1 MGPIAHYI
9 SDFLNPA
16 HPTRM
21 AVEPRAMPRRRKPD
35 GGASIWP
42 TATKKEI
49 AQGYQ
54 MALDFTSMDRGE
66 LRRRPLRRLDRKN
79 YSWIKHHFF
88 RKRSE
93 TTTVNWIFST
103 YDDDAIV
110 NFLQFDFDRHYP
122 TGATPDDKA
131 EIDHLFFQQV
141 QILHEIGDEQGFKI
155 VWTTSPGDIDSFTK
169 KHVQGLYAWIKL
181 DQHYEV
187 GELRRLFAAFKEYHG
202 LEVECCWDS
211 RHRNIRLAGQE
222 FVELAD
228 PETVTILHPVKKRQ
242 REALGHFAVAWDES
256 KPANA
261 KRLFDECV
269 QWAEKQTQDESQPAV
284 SKPKVKSSA
293 PLSCPPKLRACGPNV
308 GELISEPNTFKAA
321 TEAHI
326 CSQLAH
332 RYQANSRHFDQAV
345 EQAMTRLK
353 EVRPTTS
360 RTCSDQNLLRSTVT
374 RWMHWYF
381 DHYDPKKA
389 SRRNTITDRDRED
402 RERIDY
408 CRGLNRKQVLRHFR
422 DRGLNYREKGIISRF
437 MDMADKW
444 NFRVAVKAIY
454 DGSKAI
460 CSKSD
465 WFCLLKKLKGILI
478 VLVEKDAVLHKCR
491 QWGLAQW
498 FVDRLKSAKALA
510 SSMLGHAKAGRKRKK
525 PVYGTA
531 VTPTPS
537 DAGMG
542 SLCEPFG
549 QSPSGNRVISS
560 DYWEHQVI

>member
-1 MGPIAHYI
+1 MGPIARYKT
-9 SDFLNPA
+9 DFLKPA

-21 AVEPRAMPRRRKPD
+21 AVEPRAMPRQHGLD

-49 AQGYQ
+49 SQGYQ
-54 MALDFTSMDRGE
+54 MVPDFTSMDRGE

-110 NFLQFDFDRHYP
+110 NFVQFDFDRHYP
-122 TGATPDDKA
+122 TGATPDEKA

-141 QILHEIGDEQGFKI
+141 QILQEIGDEQGFEI

-169 KHVQGLYAWIKL
+169 KHIQGLYAWVKL
-181 DQHYEV
+181 DRHYEV
-187 GELRRLFAAFKEYHG
+187 EELRRLVAALKDYHG

-211 RHRNIRLAGQE
+211 RHRNIRLPGQE

-228 PETVTILHPVKKRQ
+228 PETVTILHPVEKRQ
-242 REALGHFAVAWDES
+242 REALGHFAIAWAES

-261 KRLFDECV
+261 ERLFDECV
-269 QWAEKQTQDESQPAV
+269 QWVEKQQKADSQPAI
-284 SKPKVKSSA
+284 SKPQVKSQASN
-293 PLSCPPKLRACGPNV
+293 SCPRKVRACGASV
-308 GELISEPNTFKAA
+308 GELISEPNTFKSA
-321 TEAHI
+321 TEARI

-332 RYQANSRHFDQAV
+332 QYQGNSRHFDQAV
-345 EQAMTRLK
+345 EQAIARLK
-353 EVRPTTS
+353 EIRPTNS

-374 RWMHWYF
+374 RWMRWYF
-381 DHYDPKKA
+381 DNYDSKKA
-389 SRRNTITDRDRED
+389 SRRNMITDRDRED

-408 CRGLNRKQVLRHFR
+408 CRGLNRKQVFRHLRS
-422 DRGLNYREKGIISRF
+422 RGLNHREKGIISRF
-437 MDMADKW
+437 LDLAEKW

-465 WFCLLKKLKGILI
+465 WFGLLRKLKGILI
-478 VLVEKDAVLHKCR
+478 VLVEKNAESRKCR
-491 QWGLAQW
+491 QWGLARW

-510 SSMLGHAKAGRKRKK
+510 GSMLGHTEEGRERKK

-531 VTPTPS
+531 VSPTLL
-537 DAGMG
+537 DADMG
-542 SLCEPFG
+542 SLCPAIG
-549 QSPSGNRVISS
+549 QSPSTKRPISS